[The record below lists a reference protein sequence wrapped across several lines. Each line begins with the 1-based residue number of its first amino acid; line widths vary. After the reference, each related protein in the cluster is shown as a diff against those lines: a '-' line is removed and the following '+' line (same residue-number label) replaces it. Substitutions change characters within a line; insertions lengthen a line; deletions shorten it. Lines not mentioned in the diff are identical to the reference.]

1 MRAMFSGYSLLER
14 ERNHLGFVFDQIL
27 DIVAKMPYEQ
37 RLKDLR
43 YKLLHQQADEIIKR
57 IKSYEQPTVN
67 SVYL

>member
-1 MRAMFSGYSLLER
+1 MFSGYSLLER